1 MRHSVNK
8 SGLGSVITDGA
19 NAQTRRKTCE
29 VAQASEVFPFQAL
42 EIAHAVNVRT
52 FPNLLNRFFGKVMEE
67 TTWHAHPVSRNSFR
81 PTHLLIARF
90 MF

>member
-1 MRHSVNK
+1 VNK

-42 EIAHAVNVRT
+42 EITHAVNVRT

-67 TTWHAHPVSRNSFR
+67 NHVACPSCQQE
-81 PTHLLIARF
+81 
-90 MF
+90 